1 MLSAI
6 GEKDNGIDMESAP
19 REQTVNDNLTS
30 ADRASKNN
38 GDGE

>member
-6 GEKDNGIDMESAP
+6 GKKDNGIDMESAP
-19 REQTVNDNLTS
+19 QGQTVDDNLTS
-30 ADRASKNN
+30 AARASKNN